1 MDWGSAVLS
10 SSANSQPLE
19 AEKFVRFIIF
29 LFAMLQ
35 PVRKLTNVA
44 SVMQQG
50 IASSE
55 RVFSILDVNLNNEDK
70 NNVSEAGDFNSSIEF
85 EKCMFHL

>member
-1 MDWGSAVLS
+1 
-10 SSANSQPLE
+10 
-19 AEKFVRFIIF
+19 
-29 LFAMLQ
+29 MLQ

-85 EKCMFHL
+85 ENVCFTYEGSKTCSKKY